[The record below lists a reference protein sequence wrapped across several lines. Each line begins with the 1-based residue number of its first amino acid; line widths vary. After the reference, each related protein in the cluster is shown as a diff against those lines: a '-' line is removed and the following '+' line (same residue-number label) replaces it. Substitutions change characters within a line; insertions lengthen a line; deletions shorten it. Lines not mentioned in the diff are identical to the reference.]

1 MADAEERVQI
11 LEERVKNLELFVIGI
26 LKAFQADGRVNPA
39 WLSEVRGCLGASKG
53 PADGAEN

>member
-1 MADAEERVQI
+1 MADEEERIVR

-39 WLSEVRGCLGASKG
+39 WLSEVRGCLGASKTS
-53 PADGAEN
+53 PDGTQN